1 MNRREAIQRV
11 AMLMGGALSA
21 PTLLAALN
29 GYAKA
34 PAPDWKPTALGP
46 DDFAVVV
53 RIVDIMLPR
62 TDLPGALDV
71 GVPTFID
78 SMLADVYTPADR
90 EHYREGLREFE
101 AAAVKAYRKPFLELD
116 PALQLAHV
124 KKLQDIAIAAERAGG
139 AKWQKDLAQQVRNA
153 KELKQITEIRG
164 REHRRA
170 FILAT
175 KELALLGFFTSE
187 PGATQV
193 LQYVAIPG
201 AYHGCLSRAEAGN
214 GKTWAT
220 N

>member
-29 GYAKA
+29 GHAKA
-34 PAPDWKPTALGP
+34 PGPDWKPTALGH
-46 DDFAVVV
+46 DEFAIVV

-62 TDLPGALDV
+62 TDLPGALDA
-71 GVPTFID
+71 GVPSFVD

-90 EHYREGLREFE
+90 AHYLEGLHEFDAG
-101 AAAVKAYRKPFLELD
+101 AAKAYRKPFLELE
-116 PALQLAHV
+116 PALQLEHV
-124 KKLQDIAIAAERAGG
+124 KKFQDVAIAAERAGG
-139 AKWQKDLAQQVRNA
+139 AQWQKELVQKIRNA
-153 KELKQITEIRG
+153 KELNQITEVRG
-164 REHRRA
+164 RAHRRA

-201 AYHGCLSRAEAGN
+201 AYHGCLPQKEAGN

-220 N
+220 S